1 MTTSIWMRK
10 GAARACMGTLAL
22 ALCAAL
28 AVAPAADA
36 KRITGTNGPDNIV
49 GTNNKDRI
57 SARGGDDRVRAR
69 GRADV
74 IRGGSGGDKLNG
86 GKGRDNFVGGAGND
100 LLKAVDGRRD
110 RRVNGGRGNDICRID
125 QVDLQVVS
133 ACETLEAKGQA
144 PPGSLQL
151 TGATGLVCASQLP
164 TCAFQLEGTG
174 AEAPVGLV
182 TGGGGVSLAV
192 GAGVSLSGQ
201 DWTAVGLY
209 GCTDDGFLTVTIGSE
224 SIDVPIT
231 CQTAAP

>member
-1 MTTSIWMRK
+1 MTQSIWVPEW
-10 GAARACMGTLAL
+10 AARACMGTLAL
-22 ALCAAL
+22 ALCTAL

-36 KRITGTNGPDNIV
+36 KRIRGTNGPDNIV

-57 SARGGDDRVRAR
+57 SARGGNDTVRAR
-69 GRADV
+69 GRSDR

-86 GKGRDNFVGGAGND
+86 GKGRDRLAGGTGGD

-110 RRVNGGRGNDICRID
+110 RRVNGGRGRDICMID
-125 QVDLQVVS
+125 RVDLQVVS
-133 ACETLEAKGQA
+133 GCESLRVRGQA

-182 TGGGGVSLAV
+182 TGGGGVTLAV

-201 DWTAVGLY
+201 DWTATGLY

-224 SIDVPIT
+224 SINVPIT
-231 CQTAAP
+231 CQTATP